1 MKKSNLLQPVAV
13 IKSGLSG
20 LQSTAAGTRL
30 YKPSQISLA
39 ITVMLFGMANV
50 HAADSQKMNADSAE
64 LTLPELVVKAKT
76 ESDASEQTS
85 DTYTIKKSATATRME
100 MSLKETPQSISVITR
115 NQMDDFKLNTIN
127 DVLDMSTG
135 IKVERA
141 ETDRTYYTA
150 RGSDVTNFQIDGLGV
165 PFPDGLQMGDID
177 TAVYDR
183 IEILRGATG
192 LLSGT
197 GNPSATINF
206 IRKRPTTDFQ
216 ASVAMTAGSWN
227 NRRVDMDVSGALTEA
242 GNVRGRVVMAN
253 QNRDSYLDRYSQER
267 NTLYGILEADI
278 TENTTV
284 AVGHTYQQND
294 SNSPMWGTLPLFYS
308 DGTRRPY
315 SRSAST
321 GASWSYWNN
330 LTNVT
335 FAELTH
341 VFDNGWKLKTQLTRK
356 ELNGD
361 AELMYVFG
369 NENRNTGAGLGAWP
383 GKYRDTFKELIADA
397 YLTGRYTLGGRQHDL
412 MLGTNW
418 SRSDY
423 NEREKTAAFGT
434 AALTGFDNIA
444 TFPEPSWIPGAGA
457 SFDVKRLNT
466 YAATRLSLTDQLK
479 LTVGGNM
486 LSYELSGVSYGVA
499 RNAEANNK
507 VTPYVGAVYALNDV
521 HSLYASYTGIYNPE
535 TKLDKNLQ
543 PLAPLE
549 GKNYE
554 AGIKSELFNGINTSL
569 SLFRT
574 EQKNVAQVAGTVG
587 IATVYQ
593 GIDATTKGYE
603 VDVSGELSSNLKVNG
618 GYTRLM
624 SVKDE
629 DDNNV
634 KTYTPRQILRV
645 STVYK
650 VPAIEKLKV
659 GASVN
664 WQDDVH
670 VDVGNVRLTQGSY
683 ALVNLMAN
691 YEINKNWSAALNA
704 YNITNEKYLNSL
716 MWANLGQGYYGAP
729 VNASATLTWKY

>member
-1 MKKSNLLQPVAV
+1 MTISNLLQPVAA
-13 IKSGLSG
+13 IKPGLSG
-20 LQSTAAGTRL
+20 LKSTVAGTRL
-30 YKPSQISLA
+30 FKPSQISLA
-39 ITVMLFGMANV
+39 ITVMLFGMVNV
-50 HAADSQKMNADSAE
+50 HAAEPQIKQADSAE
-64 LTLPELVVKAKT
+64 STLPELVVKAKA
-76 ESDASEQTS
+76 ESDRPEQTG
-85 DTYTIKKSATATRME
+85 DTYTVKKSATATRMD

-165 PFPDGLQMGDID
+165 PFPDGLQLGDID

-206 IRKRPTTDFQ
+206 IRKRPTVDFQ
-216 ASVAMTAGSWN
+216 AKVGVTAGSWN
-227 NRRVDMDVSGALTEA
+227 NRRVDMDVSGALNAA
-242 GNVRGRVVMAN
+242 GNVRGRLVLAN

-267 NTLYGILEADI
+267 NTFYGILEADI
-278 TENTTV
+278 TDNTTV

-294 SNSPMWGTLPLFYS
+294 SSSPMWGTLPLLYS

-315 SRSAST
+315 STSDST
-321 GASWSYWNN
+321 GASWAYWNN

-341 VFDNGWKLKTQLTRK
+341 VFDSGWKLKTQVTRK
-356 ELNGD
+356 QLNGD
-361 AELMYVFG
+361 AKLLYVFG

-383 GKYRDTFKELIADA
+383 GKYRDNFNELIADA
-397 YLTGRYTLGGRQHDL
+397 YLSGKYSIGGREHDL

-418 SRSDY
+418 SRSVY
-423 NEREKTAAFGT
+423 NEREKTASFGT
-434 AALTGFDNIA
+434 AALASFDSIA
-444 TFPEPSWIPGAGA
+444 DFPEPTWVPGNRA

-466 YAATRLSLTDQLK
+466 YAATRLNLTDQLK

-486 LSYELSGVSYGVA
+486 LSYELTGISYGVG
-499 RNAEANNK
+499 RNAEANDK

-543 PLAPLE
+543 PLAPLQ

-554 AGIKSELFNGINTSL
+554 AGIKSELFGGVNSSL
-569 SLFRT
+569 AVFRT
-574 EQKNVAQVAGTVG
+574 EQKNVAQAAGTVG
-587 IATVYQ
+587 IATVYE
-593 GIDATTKGYE
+593 GINATTKGYE
-603 VDVSGELSSNLKVNG
+603 VDVSGEVASNLKVNG

-634 KTYTPRQILRV
+634 KPYTPRQMLRL
-645 STVYK
+645 SGVYK
-650 VPAIEKLKV
+650 VPAIEKLRV

-664 WQDDVH
+664 WQDDIH
-670 VDVGNVRLTQGSY
+670 VDIGNVRVTQGSY
-683 ALVNLMAN
+683 ALLNLMAN
-691 YEINKNWSAALNA
+691 YEIDKNWSAAVNA
-704 YNITNEKYLNSL
+704 YNVTNEKYLTSL
-716 MWANLGQGYYGAP
+716 MWGGFGQGYYGAP